1 MLEMKSFNNFRLKMA
16 AFAAV
21 VLMCAA
27 PAAVRAQV
35 VDGSEEN
42 PIPIYNQEQLEAFA
56 NCVNTAAT
64 FYFNR
69 TEGICTKTN
78 PGASNGF
85 AINSGNANVHYKLMA
100 DIDLNP
106 GKNVAGCDGDGT
118 DLTPWT
124 PIGISGHTFCGQF
137 DGNYHIISGVYIN
150 KPGEDNKGFFGMVV
164 SNSCVKNL
172 GVVNSYISGK
182 GNVGGLVGSLTE
194 ASVIHCFVDA
204 TVVGQARYV
213 GGLVGTAIASTTPSV
228 IDTSYAAGSVSSRSD
243 HVGGVVGGTKN
254 TRIRYCYSSAIV
266 NYTAPNQIGGLLGY
280 DDGATVVENSFY
292 DRQMCPA
299 NTAYGEGK
307 WTRDMVEESWQVLG
321 DNYWYAYPSSNDQYY
336 PSLKGFNQSNYAVRL
351 STLPV
356 ILSGEQTM
364 GDVRENFELGGK
376 NDGFSWAS
384 SDIYSAEVTTTAIK
398 YIVVVKRQGWFMLTA
413 RYGELTHTITLY
425 STKSP
430 LIGTEENP
438 FTIDNQADLI
448 AFRDGINSG
457 VAFIYKHY
465 SIPARG
471 ANTYFLQTTN
481 ITLPD
486 QNWAVSSS
494 KIGKDANTAFAGIY
508 DGGGNEI
515 QGLKVAKNGSTVY
528 DDMGLF
534 GFVQYG
540 TIKNLGVRVKE
551 FYVKARSGVICGNL
565 NGGTISDC
573 YVVPE
578 NSSVKLTFTGGNDG
592 GIVGNARY
600 DTIRIINCHNECNIN
615 ITAGSANGGII
626 GHSQNCPAT
635 YIIDCYNTGNI
646 DTKTVYAAGIA
657 GYLEGTSNDRSEII
671 RCYNTG
677 DINSTYVRPN
687 NTSECYTGGILGRR
701 YNNYTIITH
710 CYNTGNLTSYTLM
723 AGITSYSANEV
734 SYCWNSGD
742 ITIKDI
748 GQLNNQWACG
758 IANTTVT
765 SSLNIGKITVERGAE
780 AYGVSTGIAYDCFN
794 AGEIY
799 AASEW
804 SAYPVG
810 ASKDSRRCVNIGRTY
825 GTLNYA
831 NVGNGTCFYD
841 VQLVVD
847 IYSKH
852 NSTEKTTAQMLG
864 TALQTQLGANWVYT
878 EGMYPRI
885 KGIEHEDVSIVA
897 ASPVR
902 LATGQNVNS
911 VSSNFNVN
919 GCDSSVV
926 WTKDGDL
933 VTSISG
939 CTANSSTAAV
949 AASPVAGATVL
960 TATRNGI
967 SKIVRINSAVAAPTG
982 ALEVEDLADLKA
994 LRDGVNTGAPFEYH
1008 SVLVPAGALKTTFK
1022 QTATDI
1028 DLSTETNWEPIGTEA
1043 VPFQGVYNGDGHA
1056 ISNLTQSAMTYGGL
1070 FGYTRLSKIQNL
1082 TLNNVNISNI
1092 YCSVGAFVANAYHD
1106 TIDHCYNSGSI
1117 TAASIT
1123 NMTVNNMAGGF
1134 IGYSYLSYINNS
1146 ENHCSVTGY
1155 LKSYVGGFVGKGQAN
1170 STQGAGNKLTY
1181 CSNFGTITGDGYV
1194 GGLSGYGMRIFDSY
1208 NAGEIVANSHASRIG
1223 GISAEYS
1230 QVTNSFNTGKI
1241 TVAQCAAGT
1250 STYVGGIVGKNNWN
1264 TGQAQVIHCYNTG
1277 IIDAANR
1284 EYVGGLV
1291 GCTYSYVS
1299 KSYNANA
1306 VNSTGGY
1313 VGAIVGY
1320 NEATNANFTSNYYD
1334 NAFCQAGGANGVD
1347 VSGKAEG
1354 KTTAE
1359 LTDGSLPSGF
1369 TASNWT
1375 LSAGYYPRV
1384 VFLNELDASCASA
1397 AKLQLP
1403 AGEVAKAV
1411 SLNAVLATGGCS
1423 DNVSWGLES
1432 GNSIHFN
1439 NTECTDT
1446 VVNRGVVF
1454 VQASKG
1460 GVAYKSIKLNAG
1472 VSANSPLVIKSK
1484 SELINFRNLVNAG
1497 VTFYYDMND
1506 STYHATDGG
1515 DYFAVTNQGA
1525 DLYFKLNCDV
1535 DLSDAVWI
1543 PIGLNEG
1550 GKHFKGFFNGDN
1562 HTVTGLKLTNDG
1574 GCQGLFG
1581 YLDNGS
1587 ISNVNIQKAKMTG
1600 TGNNRGFVCGISDAG
1615 TIDHCTSTSDTIIV
1629 SGGTNIGGICGYS
1642 IGAISNCQSINDT
1655 IYESDVNCIGGICG
1669 RGRNGGVDD
1678 CIVKNLALTS
1688 NGKLVT
1694 PSSGSSYYQ
1703 SYTGGVIGFVT
1714 NNRISNCKIQN
1725 SRLTFNARSSGG
1737 ICGWD
1742 SLSNITYC
1750 ITDNCTISATNI
1762 YIGGIVGQAACY
1774 AGAMNPSG
1782 SKLYIRNCTSTG
1794 GSFTS
1799 TTNSIGGIAGYI
1811 NTNSYSNIQGCANHT
1826 PITGKENVGG
1836 IVGSS
1841 GCYLDSCYNTAPIT
1855 GTSSVGGIAGTAI
1868 SWTSYMYRC
1877 FNTGAITGTTNYTGG
1892 IIGDN
1897 GRYHI
1902 LFCFNSGKVIGKDYV
1917 GGITG
1922 RDNAS
1927 IRCCYNVGQVYGAS
1941 FVGGL
1946 AGSKIQSIY
1955 TGTTERSYNAAHVQ
1969 GNSIT
1974 GAIYGYVEDETKVSK
1989 NFYDKQFSYS
1999 VGIGG
2004 SEVAGRADGKLTSEM
2019 LGTELKSIMA
2029 ELYNL
2034 SGTNLDSWT
2043 YSDGLYPQ
2051 LKFIRGKEWGKDAS
2065 VVTATPIL
2073 MNVDL
2078 TSWTIPSEA
2087 PHPRVVHAGSD
2098 TTVWRVLEGAYSL
2111 EVPSGVDTFNIK
2123 NAGVVEV
2130 AAAAHD
2136 SIYKRVRLIIG
2147 ISEESP
2153 VIIKNYTQLCYFR
2166 DDINLNRKFY
2176 YDATDQSFWTD
2187 QNSSFSRIEIP
2198 AGGESMYFR
2207 LDQSV
2212 NLGTYSG
2219 TWTPIGKRD
2228 TCAFK
2233 GHFNGNG
2240 KTITG
2245 MMVDNTDNDGKWH
2258 GFFGYSTGTIKDL
2271 TIAEAS
2277 VEGVEYTGALCGY
2290 NRGTIS
2296 HCVAIGGTVSGT
2308 GSGTD
2313 SQYTGGLCGKSENG
2327 SITECYNTNVVSGNK
2342 YVGGI
2347 AGSIVGGIVSQC
2359 FNAAKI
2365 SVSTTHCG
2373 GIAGYNSSFLSDSY
2387 NTGIISGTNY
2397 VGGVV
2402 GQNAA
2407 NQFNRVYSAGQVVGT
2422 GSGLQIGGIANATE
2436 ATYFP
2441 QNSAFDVR
2449 MSPAYGA
2456 VGGLDPN
2463 NQTKYTEQMKG
2474 TGLQSVLGN
2483 GSWTYVDSLYPQL
2496 TVFVGEDA
2504 SYVSTAPIFL
2514 LGAQTVLDVTSPFMV
2529 YNKNNVNWDFMTP
2542 PATPILNLDSVNL
2555 PYRGIVKVTNCGEVS
2570 LKITKGTDPVSLR
2583 QIDLVVQNVS
2593 AGEYNDTTCGEA
2605 YYWTYNHRYYEV
2617 SGDYIEPVEI
2627 GPGCNQITTM
2637 HLVVPEPLAINME
2650 SGDVVCNG
2658 NDDGYANPH
2667 VTGCFGTYTYQWSKE
2682 GDDTFSSTAAA
2693 LSGMSPGTYYV
2704 TVTDATKTNC
2714 TVSASVVIDEP
2725 TKLTVTNTTSDS
2737 HCYNDNDGE
2746 LSFDIAGGITPYSI
2760 TWTTP
2765 SAGSAT
2771 QSLAGTYS
2779 MSGLPDGNYNFVVKD
2794 ANNCEVSNPVE
2805 VADDETPYAIT
2816 AYGIEK
2822 LYDGVEVD
2830 PYQYK
2835 LKIGDGEE
2843 ELLTA
2848 GDDKTLANGDVLSV
2862 TVSQTAGLTNAG
2874 EYANNITALSIKR
2887 GTEDV
2892 TCRYN
2897 VIRNNAFVRIN
2908 KRNVTITSKSAEKP
2922 WDGTELV
2929 NRDTTLSGD
2938 GFAAGEGV
2946 DITWDPDHSSQ
2957 TDAGASY
2964 NQFIYTF
2971 TSATNGDNYN
2981 ISPVFGLLTVTAEG
2995 TLVVTG
3001 VTLTK
3006 TYDGE
3011 PLQADYIVS
3020 GLKSGHHVE
3029 IGYAVGGNSVTR
3041 PTLTDAGTVTYG
3053 LLVGVFYD
3061 GTNADAASQY
3071 TSIQRNTGTLTIN
3084 KREIT
3089 LTSNTASKTYDGTEL
3104 YDHTVT
3110 ISGDVNGV
3118 FANNISDLSANAHD
3132 GTSYVTVIDYTPVP
3146 VPTNRISFTPGTGY
3160 NGNNFLITK
3169 NEGTLTIT
3177 KKAATYT
3184 GATSTEPYTG
3194 AEQCL
3199 TTITTSGLLTGHTLE
3214 GVTYSAC
3221 RTDAGTTTGTFSNDP
3236 VVMNG
3241 ATNVTANYAL
3251 TPVAG
3256 ALTINGS
3263 DKAIVITSA
3272 TMDDEYYDGTAHK
3285 KQEYTV
3291 TYGGTNIAAI
3301 EGTDGKQFK
3310 LPTNDIIA
3318 ITPTNDG
3325 VTGVTNV
3332 LTTALTNDFDYAFVP
3347 SEHATNYQTPTT
3359 SKGRLNL
3366 LPREIIIR
3374 SKSWTQSYTG
3384 GEIRKDEIT
3393 VAGMGFPSGQGVDAT
3408 ATDWTQMDGV
3418 CVDVGTYPNKFV
3430 YHLNSS
3436 TNEDNYDITQEFG
3449 TITITPLTLT
3459 VTADN
3464 KSRTYGDANPTFTY
3478 TMTGF
3483 VPGENEASLRTANKI
3498 TGEPV
3503 LTTEATVTTGI
3514 GSNYPIV
3521 IDENDLWAKNYN
3533 FYFVNGKMAITARQI
3548 HISANPVTA
3557 TYSGT
3562 THTWQE
3568 SEYPHYTI
3576 PTASELRSGD
3586 EITHV
3591 VIAGDARRAGVT
3603 TGGVQVTDITIMNG
3617 EVDVTANY
3625 EPLYTAADIT
3635 ITKRPLKIVVADGT
3649 HKYDGNLH
3657 NEDALSA
3664 PIYSIDPS
3672 TSLAPT
3678 DSISTIEFTGGGT
3691 TVSSTPY
3698 AVGVNMS
3705 TLHIENDQ
3713 LDHTINMAS
3722 SYDIE
3727 VVQGGVTI
3735 TPNTTPIVIT
3745 SATASWPYDGDSH
3758 SKNEYT
3764 VTEDNVNVP
3773 AMEGTDGLKFKLSTN
3788 DIITIT
3794 PTFAGITNV
3803 SQNSANNNVFTYD
3816 LVNAD
3821 QYEAVTTVKG
3831 TLSITP
3837 VELTVTA
3844 KDKTRPFGQENP
3856 DFDASYDG
3864 FVNSEDES
3872 VLSGEPAFACEA
3884 TNISPIGDY
3893 DIVIT
3898 QGTLAATNGNY
3909 TFNFVDGTL
3918 TVSSSPIVVTAIDS
3932 NWIYDG
3938 TTHRYAGFVV
3948 SVNGAEETVTP
3959 AHVGD
3964 AASTYTLA
3972 NGDVMTVNFSN
3983 HVFNYDA
3990 EPTVNHISEVNFT
4003 RGGVNVNIDY
4013 PDVTTHDGQLTIT
4026 PRPIKIVAND
4036 HNFVYDGS
4044 VQYDHGFTVTSTYTP
4059 ALIGSDALTAVV
4071 EGNIQYPS
4079 QAPVTNE
4086 VRSHA
4091 FTHGTA
4097 GNYAVSYQNGTL
4109 TMHTDGATKLAITA
4123 ADGTWTYDGETHSNG
4138 TCTLVI
4144 NDDDTH
4150 PVTISDGMYTF
4161 PNGDVMTVSVTGSV
4175 TNVSDGNVN
4184 NVPAVVSIMHGTE
4197 NVSGR
4202 YDYADYYV
4210 NGTLKVNPIASVTVN
4225 ITGRTNE
4232 VTYNGSAQS
4241 VSGYD
4246 LACENSLFDMAS
4258 VTGPTTDPTASGTN
4272 AGTYNMSIDVDDFS
4286 SSDANFTTVTFNR
4299 VSDGQL
4305 VISKKDATITANNES
4320 FTYDG
4325 ASHGATATEITKEGF
4340 VNSTDA
4346 NSVEVSAS
4354 GSITYPSQSPVA
4366 KTLTLTTGN
4375 DNYNITL
4382 VPGQL
4387 TMTYGEQTELEIT
4400 AASATWTYDGNAH
4413 DTSAMIVKVGSAA
4426 AEDVPNSN
4434 TYNLTTNG
4442 DVLTVVYNGTITHS
4456 AQSPIPNRIQS
4467 YTILNNGNDV
4477 SGKYHVTLRDGALT
4491 VNQKAVTITAAS
4503 RTEANG
4509 DAFIYDG
4516 TAHSDATYTHT
4527 ALVGSDVLTATVTGS
4542 VTYPGTPGTNTVS
4555 AFAITTGYPT
4565 DYSITT
4571 VDGTLEVVWPA
4582 TKTALTITPSSAS
4595 KTYDGTPL
4603 TADSYTLTYGGNS
4616 YTVGAD
4622 GYYTFENSDPNAS
4635 RDRLY
4640 VDIQG
4645 SNTHVATNGTNLN
4658 RVNGTPVVMNGTVDV
4673 TNAYD
4678 ITATATGTLTI
4689 NPREVTI
4696 TSANG
4701 THDYDD
4707 NAFKKEEVTKV
4718 GFIGTDG
4725 DAVECTNFASI
4736 TNPGTIENTFDIV
4749 AGTLPA
4755 DYIAHKM
4762 YGTLTVNEPGAVTVT
4777 ITGNSNTYTYNGTE
4791 RTVTGYTY
4799 TSSNPGLYTDAN
4811 FHYSGDD
4818 SHKTVTAMVAG
4829 THTMEL
4835 SAADFTNDNPAFNVT
4850 FVVTPGTLTINP
4862 ITTPIVITAGSDSRE
4877 YNGEA
4882 LTKNSFT
4889 NTEDV
4894 LLDGDVLT
4902 ATIQGSRTDVG
4913 QAPNQVATYQV
4924 MHGTTDVTN
4933 CYTFG
4938 NRIDGVLTVTKRN
4951 VTLTSA
4957 TDSKTYDATAL
4968 TNDDITVGGSGFA
4981 TGEGAAYTVTGTQTV
4996 VGSSANTFSYTLNSG
5011 TVADNYNITTTNGTL
5026 TVNQMTGIK
5035 VKITG
5040 NTDSKAYNGT
5050 EQSVSGYTVAY
5061 EGNTGNLYTDADF
5074 TFNGTAVAAGTHAG
5088 DYSMGLLATQFVNNN
5103 DNFGVT
5109 FEIVSDGKMTIT
5121 QVTEDVTVTI
5131 VGNNL
5136 TRVYDGNAYT
5146 VEGYTVT
5153 TSNALYTEDCFSC
5166 SNIARVTRTDA
5177 GTTNMEL
5184 AETDFA
5190 NTSSDFSG
5198 TVTFSVTD
5206 GYVTITQDPLAMTL
5220 TCPTATTRVYNGEA
5234 FAAPAAI
5241 CNVAAATIQY
5251 SIDNGTTWTADI
5263 PSITHVGT
5271 QVVKVKATHTN
5282 YADATCEYTLEV
5294 TPATLT
5300 VTAAT
5305 RNFTYNG
5312 AEQSLTND
5320 DFTVSGLV
5328 TADASATYTATVTGS
5343 ITFPSD
5349 GSVAS
5354 TVSGL
5359 TLTGASIADYDVN
5372 YVNGI
5377 LTMTY
5382 SPTTLSLTTY
5392 GGTWTYDGTA
5402 HDTLQY
5408 GVTINGTT
5416 TDHLT
5421 SEFTLPNGHDKLRV
5435 YFNNAS
5441 VTNVSEG
5448 EVSNTISLYTIYNG
5462 AHEVT
5467 GNYIVNTTIG
5477 KLKINPKNVTITA
5490 ADHSWDYDGEAHSD
5504 DSYEV
5509 TGLVSPNTLTA
5520 TVEGTITSVGTE
5532 PNVVSN
5538 YNFTNGDLHNY
5549 TVTTQNGTLEVTA
5562 GPVVA
5567 LAITANSNSWEYDGT
5582 AHSDNGYSLSIDG
5595 GTAVAV
5601 TGSDTTFANG
5611 DVLTVTISGSVTNY
5625 SATATPNVITNVKV
5639 MRGSEDVTS
5648 TYYSTS
5654 SRTNGELIITK
5665 RPVTVSVTGHTVTD
5679 VYDGT
5684 EKTASDYDLAC
5695 EDALFN
5701 TSTVSYSGTA
5711 SVSSTNVCD
5720 IPMSLVADNFSTS
5733 DENFEAS
5740 FTIETDGHLTIT
5752 KRAATVTATDQA
5764 FDYDGAVHN
5773 ASATFTTTNV
5783 VAADE
5788 SAISIEV
5795 SGSIQYP
5802 TQSPVTKHITA
5813 VNFTPAALA
5822 DNYEITS
5829 VDGQLTMAFGERVA
5843 LDITSLNGEWTY
5855 DGGDH
5860 QKDGMSVAVAGGT
5873 AVETDANVYDIP
5885 DHNGDRITITLGTTV
5900 KDVTSGTTNTIA
5912 SYTILN
5918 NGVDV
5923 SDKYNVL
5930 LHPGNLVVNPKAA
5943 SITSATHSWPYDGY
5957 AHSDDSY
5964 TTSGLVGTDALTAMV
5979 TGTITTPGSIQNT
5992 IASYSMAPGR
6002 ADNYTFTLNH
6012 GTLTVTELTGDDRI
6026 ALTLTPN
6033 SVTKKYDGSALSA
6046 DGFDMLFNGNS
6057 YGIDANGEYTFENG
6071 DRLTVDIQGS
6081 NTHVSTNA
6089 TNLNTVNSWSV
6100 SHNGVNVSANYVV
6113 TTPTGNLTITPRSIT
6128 MTSADDTKV
6137 YDGTALTNDNVT
6149 VTGDGFIA
6157 GEGATYTV
6165 TGTQTAVGTS
6175 DNTFTYELTAA
6186 TEADDYTVATPV
6198 YGTLEVTARPITI
6211 TANDYSVM
6219 YDGEVHNYAQNI
6231 SDILAV
6237 EAAGTNRGLIS
6248 GHVIADTTMTGSG
6261 TDAGTYPI
6269 EITAAV
6275 IKDATDADVTS
6286 NYDITFEPGTLT
6298 ITPRTGVVVTI
6309 QEHGRE
6315 VEWNGSTQSVSG
6327 YSVNIND
6334 PLYLESYIAFT
6345 GNDVVS
6351 EVGDENYLRIY
6362 QMDLRSTD
6370 FSNNNS
6376 NFTDVTFNI
6385 LDSALYIYP
6394 KLKASATTT
6403 DIYCH
6408 GGNNGTAMVTV
6419 TGGKANNGKY
6429 SFAINGGTA
6438 AEFSSPH
6445 TFEGLSEGDYEVVVT
6460 DSLNYSVTVTFH
6472 VNELPALT
6480 ATIVTPTDLCPNQG
6494 SYPVSVTVN
6503 GGTTDYSYVWSGDA
6517 TAANANATTV
6527 NQIGTNDG
6535 EQTYSVTVAVTD
6547 AHTCTATASTTFT
6560 VKPSVSKPGSIT
6572 YTCAADTTV
6581 TLRYGAVDTAI
6592 VLNQPTYATNF
6603 SLPMSVELSANG
6615 LRTRYAV
6622 PEGLEDTTYIV
6633 TWKLTD
6639 ECGDDTVICTQRVKV
6654 KYPACGSVELG
6665 GVTYQAVR
6673 LGGNCWTRANLTV
6686 VPAPLSRAQSPN
6698 GTYKYN
6704 DDDALA
6710 AEYGYLYTWY
6720 AACHVTENDNS
6731 AVPTVSNGHVQG
6743 ICPENWALPTAEDF
6757 IYMVEAIGGVP
6768 HMKIADDNF
6777 WISGLE
6783 GTAPSSGFDALG
6795 AGYYKSSSDSFEGL
6809 MTVARFWTATP
6820 SGSSVNGT
6828 AVQCAICEG
6837 EDVLIA
6843 PKADGYSV
6851 RCVRVQ

>member
-1 MLEMKSFNNFRLKMA
+1 MKKSYNLQRKFVKA
-16 AFAAV
+16 
-21 VLMCAA
+21 VLMTLVMLFLVA
-27 PAAVRAQV
+27 PSAIKAQV
-35 VDGSEEN
+35 VDGSEAN
-42 PIPIYNQEQLEAFA
+42 PIPIYNKEQLEAFA

-69 TEGICTKTN
+69 TTGICTKTN
-78 PGASNGF
+78 PGAANGF
-85 AINSGNANVHYKLMA
+85 AISSGNANIHYKLMA

-118 DLTPWT
+118 DLTSWA

-150 KPGEDNKGFFGMVV
+150 SPTKNNQGFFGMVV

-172 GVVNSYISGK
+172 GIVNSYINGK
-182 GNVGGLVGSLTE
+182 ENVGGLVGSLTQ

-204 TVVGQARYV
+204 TIEGQSRYV
-213 GGLVGTAIASTTPSV
+213 GGLVGNAMASDSPCI
-228 IDTSYAAGSVSSRSD
+228 IDTCYAAGSVSSRSD
-243 HVGGVVGGTKN
+243 HVGGIVGGTN
-254 TRIRYCYSSAIV
+254 YTYITSCYSSAVV
-266 NYTAPNQIGGLLGY
+266 NYTAPNQIGGVLGY
-280 DDGATVVENSFY
+280 DDGTTVIVNSYY

-299 NTAYGEGK
+299 NTPYGVGK
-307 WTRDMVEESWQVLG
+307 WTSDMVEESWQALG
-321 DNYWYAYPSSNDQYY
+321 ENFLYAYPSSNDQYY
-336 PSLKGFNQSNYAVRL
+336 PSLKSFDQSNYAVRL

-376 NDGFSWAS
+376 NDGFSWTS
-384 SDIYSAEVTTTAIK
+384 SDNNTAEATPTAIK
-398 YIVVVKRQGWFMLTA
+398 YIVEVKKQGWFMLTA
-413 RYGELTHTITLY
+413 RYGMLTHTITLY
-425 STKSP
+425 STKTP
-430 LIGTEENP
+430 VIGTEENP
-438 FTIDNQADLI
+438 FTIDNLSDLI
-448 AFRDGINSG
+448 KFRDGINSG
-457 VAFIYKHY
+457 TPFIYKHY

-471 ANTYFLQTTN
+471 TDVYFRQTAN
-481 ITLPD
+481 ITLP
-486 QNWAVSSS
+486 ASSGS
-494 KIGKDANTAFAGIY
+494 WNGANRISKDADKAFAGIY
-508 DGGGNEI
+508 DGGGYEV
-515 QGLKVAKNGSTVY
+515 QGLNVTSGDYAGF
-528 DDMGLF
+528 F
-534 GFVQYG
+534 GYIQYG
-540 TIKNLGVRVKE
+540 TVKNLGVRVE
-551 FYVKARSGVICGNL
+551 AFTSGSYSGVLCGKIF
-565 NGGTISDC
+565 GGTIENC
-573 YVVPE
+573 YSCG
-578 NSSVKLTFTGGNDG
+578 NQITLNTYCGGL
-592 GIVGNARY
+592 VGQAAA
-600 DTIRIINCHNECNIN
+600 DTTRIINCHNDCNIIGN
-615 ITAGSANGGII
+615 KSHHGGII
-626 GHSQNCPAT
+626 GHSDAAKYLLISHCYNSGNISGKGVHWGGIMGYSNGTAGQKT
-635 YIIDCYNTGNI
+635 IIEYCYNTGNI
-646 DTKTVYAAGIA
+646 TSTSTRDGLTGDYFVGGIIGRA
-657 GYLEGTSNDRSEII
+657 RYSQTTNISY
-671 RCYNTG
+671 CYNTG
-677 DINSTYVRPN
+677 DITTRVMAA
-687 NTSECYTGGILGRR
+687 GICG
-701 YNNYTIITH
+701 YNASSLHH
-710 CYNTGNLTSYTLM
+710 CYNTGK
-723 AGITSYSANEV
+723 ITVEDVGQV
-734 SYCWNSGD
+734 SVDGAY
-742 ITIKDI
+742 
-748 GQLNNQWACG
+748 G
-758 IANTTVT
+758 IAYNTTVT
-765 SSLNIGKITVERGAE
+765 NCLNLGDVSVPRGAS
-780 AYGVSTGIAYDCFN
+780 AYGICHSRADDCFN
-794 AGEIY
+794 AGNIY
-799 AASEW
+799 AGDPANSNG
-804 SAYPVG
+804 AYP
-810 ASKDSRRCVNIGRTY
+810 IGSNANCQR
-825 GTLNYA
+825 NV
-831 NVGNGTCFYD
+831 NVGRISGYYNYGGSGSSATTDKPYNTTNFYD
-841 VQLVVD
+841 SQMSGDL
-847 IYSKH
+847 YSA
-852 NSTEKTTAQMLG
+852 NNATAKTTSQMLG
-864 TALQTQLGANWVYT
+864 TGLQDKLGDDNWVYT
-878 EGMYPRI
+878 AGMYPRI
-885 KGIEHEDVSIVA
+885 KGLEHADASIVA
-897 ASPVR
+897 ASPVC
-902 LATGQNVNS
+902 LATGEKVNS
-911 VSSNFNVN
+911 VSSNFTVN
-919 GCDSSVV
+919 GCDSNVV
-926 WTKDGDL
+926 WTKEGEL

-939 CTANSSTAAV
+939 CSSNVSNVTV
-949 AASPVAGATVL
+949 AEDPVTGVTIL
-960 TATRNGI
+960 TGTRNGI
-967 SKIVRINSAVAAPTG
+967 SKTVQLMSTVPVPGELTVTSVA
-982 ALEVEDLADLKA
+982 ELKA
-994 LRDGVNTGAPFEYH
+994 LRTGVNTGNPFEYKG
-1008 SVLVPAGALKTTFK
+1008 VMVPAGAKGVTFK
-1022 QTATDI
+1022 QTV
-1028 DLSTETNWEPIGTEA
+1028 DLDLEGENWESIGA
-1043 VPFQGVYNGDGHA
+1043 AGMPFQGVYDGNSKT
-1056 ISNLTQSAMTYGGL
+1056 ISHLTQKNMVMGGL
-1070 FGYTRLSKIQNL
+1070 FGYTQHAKIHHLSL
-1082 TLNNVNISNI
+1082 ADISI
-1092 YCSVGAFVANAYHD
+1092 DSVTSNAGAFIANSLLDTLAY
-1106 TIDHCYNSGSI
+1106 CYAVSGSVAGHGKSNMVEI
-1117 TAASIT
+1117 T
-1123 NMTVNNMAGGF
+1123 
-1134 IGYSYLSYINNS
+1134 
-1146 ENHCSVTGY
+1146 
-1155 LKSYVGGFVGKGQAN
+1155 YVGGLVGWSTYLYMDHCGNNCPVTGRIKTYVGGLVGRGVNNGSNELKNIISNCFNKGAVTGNYYVGGLCASGLRASN
-1170 STQGAGNKLTY
+1170 SYNAGDVTG
-1181 CSNFGTITGDGYV
+1181 GTDAYYV
-1194 GGLSGYGMRIFDSY
+1194 GGLSGVDMY
-1208 NAGEIVANSHASRIG
+1208 VANC
-1223 GISAEYS
+1223 
-1230 QVTNSFNTGKI
+1230 FNTGKV
-1241 TVAQCAAGT
+1241 TAQQRAAGVDT
-1250 STYVGGIVGKNNWN
+1250 YVGGLVGRLSTNNARHSIYYSYNVGIVDGSNRKYVGGIVGQTAYANNKVQEN
-1264 TGQAQVIHCYNTG
+1264 
-1277 IIDAANR
+1277 
-1284 EYVGGLV
+1284 
-1291 GCTYSYVS
+1291 
-1299 KSYNANA
+1299 YNANA
-1306 VNSTGGY
+1306 VISTGEY
-1313 VGAIVGY
+1313 VGSIAGY
-1320 NEATNANFTSNYYD
+1320 FSSNNNKAKNYYD
-1334 NAFCQAGGANGVD
+1334 NIFSQVGGVNGSD
-1347 VSGKAEG
+1347 VTNIAEG
-1354 KTTAE
+1354 KTTSQMV
-1359 LTDGSLPSGF
+1359 GSSSDLSTSF
-1369 TASNWT
+1369 TGAQWT
-1375 LSAGYYPRV
+1375 CENGYYPRV
-1384 VFLNELDASCASA
+1384 PVIATEDASYASA
-1397 AKLQLP
+1397 AQLLLP
-1403 AGEVAKAV
+1403 SGELATAV
-1411 SLNAVLATGGCS
+1411 STGEDLTTGGCDDEVVWS
-1423 DNVSWGLES
+1423 LES
-1432 GNSIHFN
+1432 GNSITFN
-1439 NTECTDT
+1439 NTACTAHVD
-1446 VVNRGVVF
+1446 RLGVVY
-1454 VQASKG
+1454 VVASKNDFP
-1460 GVAYKSIKLNAG
+1460 YKVIKINAG
-1472 VSANSPLVIKSK
+1472 VSESSPLVIKSK
-1484 SELINFRNLVNAG
+1484 AELIKFRNYINAG
-1497 VTFYYDMND
+1497 TTFYYRAD
-1506 STYHATDGG
+1506 STFHETDGG
-1515 DYFAVTNQGA
+1515 NYFAVTNQGA
-1525 DLYFKLNCDV
+1525 DLYFKLDCDV
-1535 DLSDAVWI
+1535 DLSGEVWT
-1543 PIGLNEG
+1543 PIGLSEA
-1550 GKHFKGFFNGDN
+1550 GKTFDGNFNGADHTITGMQLTDNGNYKGFF
-1562 HTVTGLKLTNDG
+1562 
-1574 GCQGLFG
+1574 G
-1581 YLDNGS
+1581 YLNYGS
-1587 ISNVNIQKAKMTG
+1587 IKNVKIQKSKLSATG
-1600 TGNNRGFVCGISDAG
+1600 SYKGFVCGFNNTGLITNCS
-1615 TIDHCTSTSDTIIV
+1615 STSDTIQTGNTGNSWGNICGY
-1629 SGGTNIGGICGYS
+1629 SLGSIKECSSTNDTISSDKVTKVGGICGYS
-1642 IGAISNCQSINDT
+1642 RVGSVDICRVQNLKFWSNASRC
-1655 IYESDVNCIGGICG
+1655 GGICG
-1669 RGRNGGVDD
+1669 QIN
-1678 CIVKNLALTS
+1678 K
-1688 NGKLVT
+1688 
-1694 PSSGSSYYQ
+1694 
-1703 SYTGGVIGFVT
+1703 
-1714 NNRISNCKIQN
+1714 NRIQDCHTLN
-1725 SRLTFNARSSGG
+1725 STFKFEGGESCGG
-1737 ICGWD
+1737 ICGLD
-1742 SLSNITYC
+1742 TASNIEYC
-1750 ITDNCTISATNI
+1750 SFENSTIDASYR
-1762 YIGGIVGQAACY
+1762 YIGGIVGYAYAYTDVQNPTGASQFIKKCY
-1774 AGAMNPSG
+1774 
-1782 SKLYIRNCTSTG
+1782 STG
-1794 GSFTS
+1794 GYIVTTS
-1799 TTNSIGGIAGYI
+1799 IYAGGIAGVTSTSTYTKVQACYNEI
-1811 NTNSYSNIQGCANHT
+1811 PVKGSQY
-1826 PITGKENVGG
+1826 VGG
-1836 IVGSS
+1836 LVG
-1841 GCYLDSCYNTAPIT
+1841 GGGVAMDSCYNTASVTST
-1855 GTSSVGGIAGTAI
+1855 GGTCGGLVGYASSSSSNIWHSFNIGDVTCGANNAGGLIGYDNCSRIYMSFNSGKVVGNDYVGGLVGRNFGGILDSYNAGQVYGGSFVGGIAGQKAVNI
-1868 SWTSYMYRC
+1868 YSGNTS
-1877 FNTGAITGTTNYTGG
+1877 
-1892 IIGDN
+1892 
-1897 GRYHI
+1897 
-1902 LFCFNSGKVIGKDYV
+1902 
-1917 GGITG
+1917 
-1922 RDNAS
+1922 
-1927 IRCCYNVGQVYGAS
+1927 
-1941 FVGGL
+1941 
-1946 AGSKIQSIY
+1946 
-1955 TGTTERSYNAAHVQ
+1955 RSYNIGHVQ

-1974 GAIYGYVEDETKVSK
+1974 GAIYGFVQNESTVS
-1989 NFYDKQFSYS
+1989 NCFYDKQFSYS
-1999 VGIGG
+1999 EGINGVDIAG
-2004 SEVAGRADGKLTSEM
+2004 VAEGKLTSEM
-2019 LGTELKSIMA
+2019 L
-2029 ELYNL
+2029 N
-2034 SGTNLDSWT
+2034 
-2043 YSDGLYPQ
+2043 DGLSSVLGTIYTASSTNYDTWMYSADVYPQ
-2051 LKFIRGKEWGKDAS
+2051 LKFIHDKSWGLDAS
-2065 VVTATPIL
+2065 VVTATPIVL
-2073 MNVDL
+2073 PNSTL
-2078 TSWTIPSEA
+2078 TSWTIPSDDDDLEIYGGGGSDIVWSVEHGTTA
-2087 PHPRVVHAGSD
+2087 LEIPDGTNFEIKSAGVIQVHAA
-2098 TTVWRVLEGAYSL
+2098 T
-2111 EVPSGVDTFNIK
+2111 
-2123 NAGVVEV
+2123 
-2130 AAAAHD
+2130 HD
-2136 SIYKRVRLIIG
+2136 SIYKSVRMLIG

-2153 VIIKNYTQLCYFR
+2153 ILITSYNELVKFGTG
-2166 DDINLNRKFY
+2166 INSGSVFY
-2176 YDATDQSFWTD
+2176 YDAATKSFWD
-2187 QNSSFSRIEIP
+2187 SQDGEYSRIQIP
-2198 AGGESMYFR
+2198 VGGDGMFFR
-2207 LDQSV
+2207 LENDIDMAV
-2212 NLGTYSG
+2212 YEG
-2219 TWTPIGKRD
+2219 TWTSVGSNSNP
-2228 TCAFK
+2228 FK
-2233 GHFNGNG
+2233 GNFNGND
-2240 KTITG
+2240 KTIKG
-2245 MMVDNTDNDGKWH
+2245 MVVDNTGGGNYH
-2258 GFFGYSTGTIKDL
+2258 GLFGYSSGSIKNL
-2271 TIAEAS
+2271 KVAGAS
-2277 VEGVEYTGALCGY
+2277 VIGSNYTGALCGY
-2290 NRGTIS
+2290 NRGTII
-2296 HCVAIGGTVSGT
+2296 HCGVVGGTVT
-2308 GSGTD
+2308 GS
-2313 SQYTGGLCGKSENG
+2313 SAYTGGLCGYSQNG
-2327 SITECYNTNVVSGNK
+2327 SIAECYNSSVVSGAGR
-2342 YVGGI
+2342 VGGVI
-2347 AGSIVGGIVSQC
+2347 GRIEGGVTKQC
-2359 FNAAKI
+2359 FNMGKVTSSAEY
-2365 SVSTTHCG
+2365 CG
-2373 GIAGYNSSFLSDSY
+2373 GIAGQNSSFLSDSY
-2387 NTGIISGTNY
+2387 NTGIIQGTTY
-2397 VGGVV
+2397 VGGVT
-2402 GQNAA
+2402 GKNEES
-2407 NQFNRVYSAGQVVGT
+2407 QFTRVYNAGYV
-2422 GSGLQIGGIANATE
+2422 NATGVIFGGLSN
-2436 ATYFP
+2436 ADNSTYFP
-2441 QNSAFDVR
+2441 SSSACDTR
-2449 MSPAYGA
+2449 MSPAAG
-2456 VGGLDPN
+2456 VVNGMDPN
-2463 NQTKYTEQMKG
+2463 SQSKLTEQMVGSNLQTLLG
-2474 TGLQSVLGN
+2474 TEN
-2483 GSWTYVDSLYPQL
+2483 WTYTDSLYPQL

-2504 SYVSTAPIFL
+2504 SYVSTTPLYFQ
-2514 LGAQTVLDVTSPFMV
+2514 GAQTVLDVTSPFIA
-2529 YNKNNVNWDFMTP
+2529 YNKNSVRWDYVVPT
-2542 PATPILNLDSVNL
+2542 DVVNL
-2555 PYRGIVKVTNCGEVS
+2555 TTANAPESGRVTVENCGPVS
-2570 LKITKGTDPVSLR
+2570 LKVTKGTNPVALR

-2593 AGEYNDTTCGEA
+2593 AGEYNDTTCGGTYE
-2605 YYWTYNHRYYEV
+2605 WVYNHRYY
-2617 SGDYIEPVEI
+2617 SATGDYIEPVEI
-2627 GPGCNQITTM
+2627 GPGCNQITTL
-2637 HLVVPEPLAINME
+2637 HLVVPEPLTINME

-2658 NDDGYANPH
+2658 NGNGYANPN
-2667 VTGCFGTYTYQWSKE
+2667 VTGCFGTYIYQWAKD
-2682 GDDTFSSTAAA
+2682 GDASFSSTEAS
-2693 LSGMSPGTYYV
+2693 LSGLQPGTYYV

-2714 TVSASVVIDEP
+2714 TVSGSVVINEP
-2725 TKLTVTNTTSDS
+2725 TALTVTNTTSDS

-2794 ANNCEVSNPVE
+2794 ANNCEVSNPVV

-2848 GDDKTLANGDVLSV
+2848 GVDKNLANGDVLNV

-2897 VIRNNAFVRIN
+2897 VIQNNAFVRIN

-2957 TDAGASY
+2957 TNAGASY
-2964 NQFIYTF
+2964 NQFTYTL
-2971 TSATNGDNYN
+2971 TSATNEDNYN

-3001 VTLTK
+3001 VNITK
-3006 TYDGE
+3006 NYDGVAI
-3011 PLQADYIVS
+3011 QADYIVS

-3029 IGYAVGGNSVTR
+3029 VGYAVGGSSVAT
-3041 PTLTDAGTVTYG
+3041 PTLTNVGSVTYD
-3053 LLVGVFYD
+3053 LAVGVYFD
-3061 GTNADAASQY
+3061 GTNADASDQY
-3071 TSIQRNTGTLTIN
+3071 TTIQHNTGTLTIN
-3084 KREIT
+3084 PLPII
-3089 LTSNTASKTYDGTEL
+3089 LTSNTRTKVYDGTEL
-3104 YDHTVT
+3104 YDHSVT

-3118 FANNISDLSANAHD
+3118 FANNISDLSANAHN
-3132 GTSYVTVIDYTPVP
+3132 GTSYVTVIDYTPDPVP
-3146 VPTNRISFTPGTGY
+3146 VNKISFTPGTEFNNTNFNITY
-3160 NGNNFLITK
+3160 NQ
-3169 NEGTLTIT
+3169 GTLTIT

-3184 GATSTEPYTG
+3184 GASSTEPYTG

-3272 TMDDEYYDGTAHK
+3272 TMDDEYYDGTAHT

-3318 ITPTNDG
+3318 ITPTNGG
-3325 VTGVTNV
+3325 VTGVTDV
-3332 LTTALTNDFDYAFVP
+3332 LTTALTNDFDYEFVP

-3359 SKGRLNL
+3359 SKGTLNL
-3366 LPREIIIR
+3366 LPREVIIR
-3374 SKSWTQSYTG
+3374 SKSWTQAYTG
-3384 GEIRKDEIT
+3384 QEVRKDELTI
-3393 VAGMGFPSGQGVDAT
+3393 AGMGFPSGQGIDPN
-3408 ATDWTQMDGV
+3408 ATDWSQMDGV
-3418 CVDVGTYPNKFV
+3418 CVDVNSYENKFE
-3430 YHLNSS
+3430 YALNAS
-3436 TNEDNYDITQEFG
+3436 TNSNNYSITKEFG
-3449 TITITPLTLT
+3449 TITITKVTVT
-3459 VTADN
+3459 VTADD
-3464 KSRTYGDANPTFTY
+3464 KTRTYGAENPTLTY
-3478 TMTGF
+3478 TITGF
-3483 VPGENEASLRTANKI
+3483 VNNENEADLRTAGKI
-3498 TGEPV
+3498 TGSPT
-3503 LTTEATVTTGI
+3503 LTTEVTSTTGI
-3514 GSNYPIV
+3514 GSDYQINIAL
-3521 IDENDLWAKNYN
+3521 NDLAATNYN
-3533 FYFVNGKMAITARQI
+3533 FYLVGGTFAITARQI
-3548 HISANPVTA
+3548 HINALPVTA
-3557 TYSGT
+3557 TYDGHV
-3562 THTWQE
+3562 HTWQE
-3568 SEYPHYTI
+3568 SAEPHYEV
-3576 PTASELRSGD
+3576 PTPSELRAGD
-3586 EITHV
+3586 EITNV
-3591 VIAGDARRAGVT
+3591 VISGSARAAGT
-3603 TGGVQVTDITIMNG
+3603 NTGGVSATAATIMNG
-3617 EVDVTANY
+3617 EVDETANY
-3625 EPLYTAADIT
+3625 QLIFGTADIT
-3635 ITKRPLKIVVADGT
+3635 ISQRPLKITVQDGT
-3649 HKYDGNLH
+3649 HEYDKLQHVGDAIPDPQYVIDDVKNLA
-3657 NEDALSA
+3657 E
-3664 PIYSIDPS
+3664 
-3672 TSLAPT
+3672 T
-3678 DSISTIEFTGGGT
+3678 DEIEVIEFTGGGT
-3691 TVSSTPY
+3691 FVSTTPY
-3698 AVGVNMS
+3698 EVGINLA
-3705 TLHIENDQ
+3705 TLHIANTELSNH
-3713 LDHTINMAS
+3713 LINMVEN
-3722 SYDIE
+3722 YDIE

-3735 TPNTTPIVIT
+3735 TQNTTPIVIT
-3745 SATASWPYDGDSH
+3745 SASADLPYTGAVQ
-3758 SKNEYT
+3758 KKEEYT
-3764 VTEDNVNVP
+3764 VTENDVNVP
-3773 AMEGTDGLKFKLSTN
+3773 AIEGTSGLQFKLSTN
-3788 DIITIT
+3788 DTITIT

-3803 SQNSANNNVFTYD
+3803 SDNSDNNNSYTYV
-3816 LVNAD
+3816 LTHAN
-3821 QYEAVTTVKG
+3821 QYAAVTSTNG
-3831 TLSITP
+3831 TIKITP

-3844 KDKTRPFGQENP
+3844 EDKTRPFGQENP
-3856 DFDASYDG
+3856 AFDASYYG

-3909 TFNFVDGTL
+3909 TFNFVNGTL

-3948 SVNGAEETVTP
+3948 SVNGVEETVTP

-3983 HVFNYDA
+3983 SVFNYDP
-3990 EPTVNHISEVNFT
+3990 EPEVNHIASINFT
-4003 RGGVNVNIDY
+4003 RGGADVNSDY
-4013 PDVTTHDGQLTIT
+4013 PDVTTHDGELTIT
-4026 PRPIKIVAND
+4026 PRPITIKANS
-4036 HNFVYDGS
+4036 HNFTYDGT
-4044 VQYDHGFTVTSTYTP
+4044 VQSDHGFTVTSTYTP

-4071 EGNIQYPS
+4071 DGEIQFPS
-4079 QAPVTNE
+4079 QSPVTNE

-4091 FTHGTA
+4091 FTYGIA
-4097 GNYAVSYQNGTL
+4097 SNYDVSYEDGTL

-4123 ADGTWTYDGETHSNG
+4123 GSGEWTYDGEAHSNS

-4161 PNGDVMTVSVTGSV
+4161 PNGDVMTVSVTGSQTV
-4175 TNVSDGNVN
+4175 AGSSN

-4197 NVSGR
+4197 NVIGR

-4210 NGTLKVNPIASVTVN
+4210 NGLLKVNPIASVTVN
-4225 ITGRTNE
+4225 ITGRTDE
-4232 VTYNGSAQS
+4232 VTYNGSEQS

-4246 LACENSLFDMAS
+4246 LSCENSLFDMTT
-4258 VTGPTTDPTASGTN
+4258 VTGPATAPAASGTD
-4272 AGTYNMSIDVDDFS
+4272 AGTYAMNIDADAFS
-4286 SSDANFTTVTFNR
+4286 SSNANFTTVNFNL

-4305 VISKKDATITANNES
+4305 KINKKTATITANDES

-4325 ASHGATATEITKEGF
+4325 ASHGATVTEITKEGF
-4340 VNSTDA
+4340 VNTADEA
-4346 NSVEVSAS
+4346 SVEVSVD
-4354 GSITYPSQSPVA
+4354 GSITYPSESPVA

-4375 DNYNITL
+4375 DNYDITL

-4387 TMTYGEQTELEIT
+4387 TMTYGEPTELIVT
-4400 AASATWTYDGNAH
+4400 AASGTWTYDGNAH
-4413 DTSAMIVKVGSAA
+4413 DTSAMIVKVGTADA
-4426 AEDVPNSN
+4426 VDVPNSN
-4434 TYNLTTNG
+4434 TYNLTSNG

-4456 AQSPIPNRIQS
+4456 AQSPVPNRIQS

-4477 SGKYHVTLRDGALT
+4477 SAQYHVTLRDGALT

-4571 VDGTLEVVWPA
+4571 VDGTLEAVWP
-4582 TKTALTITPSSAS
+4582 TTQTALTITPTSAS
-4595 KTYDGTPL
+4595 KTYDGSPL
-4603 TADSYTLTYGGNS
+4603 TSDSYTLTYGSPAQTYN
-4616 YTVGAD
+4616 VGAD
-4622 GYYTFENSDPNAS
+4622 GYYTFANG
-4635 RDRLY
+4635 DRLF

-4645 SNTHVATNGTNLN
+4645 SNTHVADANTNH
-4658 RVNGTPVVMNGTVDV
+4658 VNGTPVVMNGTVDV
-4673 TNAYD
+4673 TDAYT

-4701 THDYDD
+4701 THDYDG

-4718 GFIGTDG
+4718 GFIGTEGDG
-4725 DAVECTNFASI
+4725 VECNNFASI

-4755 DYIAHKM
+4755 DYTAQKM

-4924 MHGTTDVTN
+4924 MHGSTDVTN

-4968 TNDDITVGGSGFA
+4968 TNDDITVGGSGFV
-4981 TGEGAAYTVTGTQTV
+4981 TGEGATYTVTGTQTV
-4996 VGSSANTFSYTLNSG
+4996 VGSSANTFSYILNSG

-5040 NTDSKAYNGT
+5040 NTDSKVYNGS

-5061 EGNTGNLYTDADF
+5061 EGNTGDLYTDADF

-5109 FEIVSDGKMTIT
+5109 FEIESDGKMTIT
-5121 QVTEDVTVTI
+5121 PVTEDVTVTI
-5131 VGNNL
+5131 VGNNI

-5251 SIDNGTTWTADI
+5251 STDNGTTWTADI

-5359 TLTGASIADYDVN
+5359 TLTGANISDYDVN

-5421 SEFTLPNGHDKLRV
+5421 SEFTLPNGYDKLRV
-5435 YFNNAS
+5435 YFDNAS

-5462 AHEVT
+5462 VHEVT
-5467 GNYIVNTTIG
+5467 GNYIVNTSIG

-5490 ADHSWDYDGEAHSD
+5490 ADHSWVYDGEAHSD

-5549 TVTTQNGTLEVTA
+5549 TVATQNGTLEITA

-5582 AHSDNGYSLSIDG
+5582 AHSDNGYSLTIDG
-5595 GTAVAV
+5595 GTAIDV
-5601 TGSDTTFANG
+5601 TGSDHTFANG

-5625 SATATPNVITNVKV
+5625 SATATPNEITNVKV

-5654 SRTNGELIITK
+5654 SRTNGELTITK

-5979 TGTITTPGSIQNT
+5979 TGTITTPGSTQNT

-6219 YDGEVHNYAQNI
+6219 YDGEAHNYAQNTG
-6231 SDILAV
+6231 DILTV
-6237 EAAGTNRGLIS
+6237 EAAGTDRGLIS
-6248 GHVIADTTMTGSG
+6248 GHVIADTTVTGSG

-6275 IKDATDADVTS
+6275 IKDATDANVTS

-6334 PLYLESYIAFT
+6334 PLYLESYITFT

-6362 QMDLRSTD
+6362 QMNLRSTD

-6394 KLKASATTT
+6394 KLKAEVTAIT

-6408 GGNNGTAMVTV
+6408 GGNNGTATVTV

-6429 SFAINGGTA
+6429 TFAINGGTA

-6445 TFEGLSEGDYEVVVT
+6445 TFEGLEEDDYTVTVT

-6480 ATIVTPTDLCPNQG
+6480 AEIVTPSELCPNQG
-6494 SYPVSVTVN
+6494 SYPVSVTVA
-6503 GGTTDYSYVWSGDA
+6503 GGTADYSYEWSGDA
-6517 TAANANATTV
+6517 TNANAASTIV
-6527 NQIGTNDG
+6527 NQIGANDG
-6535 EQTYSVTVAVTD
+6535 EQTYTVTVTVTD
-6547 AHTCTATASTTFT
+6547 DHTCTATASTTFT
-6560 VKPSVSKPGSIT
+6560 VRPSVSKPGSIT
-6572 YTCAADTTV
+6572 YDCANDTTIV
-6581 TLRYGAVDTAI
+6581 LNYGVVDTMI
-6592 VLNQPTYATNF
+6592 ILNQPTYTTHF
-6603 SLPMSVELSANG
+6603 SSPMQVELSADG
-6615 LRTRYAV
+6615 LHVSNRYAV
-6622 PEGLEDTTYIV
+6622 PEGRDDTTYVV

-6639 ECGDDTVICTQRVKV
+6639 ECGADTVICTQRIKV
-6654 KYPACGSVELG
+6654 IYPACTSAELG

-6673 LGGNCWTRANLTV
+6673 LGGNCWTRANLSV
-6686 VPAPLSRAQSPN
+6686 VPQPLSRAASPN

-6704 DDDALA
+6704 NSDELFNQ
-6710 AEYGYLYTWY
+6710 YGYLYTWY

-6743 ICPENWALPTAEDF
+6743 ICPDGWALPTAEDF

-6777 WISGLE
+6777 WVTGLE
-6783 GTAPSSGFDALG
+6783 GTTPSSGFDALG
-6795 AGYYKSSSDSFEGL
+6795 AGYYKSATDSFEGL

-6828 AVQCAICEG
+6828 AVQCAVCEG
-6837 EDVLIA
+6837 EDVLIS
-6843 PKADGYSV
+6843 PKTDGYSV